1 MISMLLKSEYL
12 KLCMLAIAS
21 LMLLACSEKD
31 KLNGANK
38 DNSDT
43 VIAKINDEPVY
54 ASDLEALKDRMLAN
68 VPKSY
73 IDKAVEKKLL
83 DSLIQSKAMA
93 QLMNKELDDAER
105 MTIDAKV
112 RAFREDLLVRT
123 YVEKHKPS
131 SQISNDQVKKY
142 YADNPQLFGGG
153 FKKSVEYIEA
163 GKVDDRERRVELLTE
178 LTNLKDLKQWQPVIE
193 KLKSE
198 GFQMDHKEM
207 TVNEQHLKSPIK
219 EAVMNMDG
227 DSSPQLLSEFGIF
240 LVRVKDVQ
248 KIPPKPLAQ
257 VSGDIRKLLQ
267 RQAYRKSVEKLSEQ
281 VMKQVKVEL
290 LNGSNVD

>member
-1 MISMLLKSEYL
+1 M
-12 KLCMLAIAS
+12 
-21 LMLLACSEKD
+21 
-31 KLNGANK
+31 
-38 DNSDT
+38 
-43 VIAKINDEPVY
+43 
-54 ASDLEALKDRMLAN
+54 
-68 VPKSY
+68 
-73 IDKAVEKKLL
+73 
-83 DSLIQSKAMA
+83 
-93 QLMNKELDDAER
+93 
-105 MTIDAKV
+105 
-112 RAFREDLLVRT
+112 
-123 YVEKHKPS
+123 
-131 SQISNDQVKKY
+131 
-142 YADNPQLFGGG
+142 
-153 FKKSVEYIEA
+153 
-163 GKVDDRERRVELLTE
+163 TE